1 MFPSLRFTPN
11 KALKGKLMYK
21 TKYQEADSVEI
32 NNEIAKGITARVAL
46 GKGNGAGNFCM
57 RVFEIAPGGH
67 TPKHTHAWEHEI
79 FVHSGSGEIFGN
91 QAWNSFTVGDVVL
104 VPGNEEHQIKNTGS
118 ETLTFIC
125 LVPSSAPEL

>member
-1 MFPSLRFTPN
+1 MKVKSSMLCHYLRFDPQNMLTP
-11 KALKGKLMYK
+11 K
-21 TKYQEADSVEI
+21 I
-32 NNEIAKGITARVAL
+32 
-46 GKGNGAGNFCM
+46 C
-57 RVFEIAPGGH
+57 EIAPGGH
-67 TPKHTHAWEHEI
+67 TTKHTHAWEHEI

-91 QAWNSFTVGDVVL
+91 QEWSSFKIGDVVL